1 MFLQKIGLK
10 LFFLGLLIAV
20 SAYSSSVTAHPHAW
34 IDLKTTPLFNDK
46 GEVIGLKQLWLFD
59 DFYSAYILQTLPK
72 ADDGLYEQK
81 AVDELAKLNLQ
92 NLEEYKYF
100 TVIKGDEKPLEH
112 GKVTK
117 YKSYVEG
124 NRLAMEFDLPLKKP
138 IDPKSVPVEYLVY
151 DPIYYIEILHVKSDD
166 AVTLPKAGPCVYS
179 LVPPSPA
186 REQSLAAANLDRD
199 DTAEYGFGVYFAE
212 IVSLT
217 CD

>member
-1 MFLQKIGLK
+1 MFLKNAVTR
-10 LFFLGLLIAV
+10 FFFWSFLVVFTAISAPV
-20 SAYSSSVTAHPHAW
+20 SAHPHAW

-46 GEVIGLKQLWLFD
+46 GEIIGLKQLWLFD

-81 AVDELAKLNLQ
+81 AIDELAKMNLQ

-100 TVIKGDEKPLEH
+100 TVIKGGEKPLEH
-112 GKVTK
+112 DAVTN
-117 YKSYVEG
+117 YRSYVEG
-124 NRLAMEFDLPLKKP
+124 SRLAMEFDLPLKTP
-138 IDPKSVPVEYLVY
+138 VDPKKVPVEYLVY
-151 DPIYYIEILHVKSDD
+151 DPIYYIEILHAKLDD
-166 AVTLPKAGPCVYS
+166 AITLPKAGPCTYS
-179 LVPPSPA
+179 LIPPSPA

-217 CD
+217 CE